1 MIASRSAARALQFKY
16 PTSKA
21 YPNISNKTGLLARVR
36 LQARGTATD
45 TYTQNPGR
53 PAARP
58 NPSALSISPVV
69 HPARGAGANVQFAAA
84 RHARR
89 DTVMPRASSTHGQ
102 PASLSTIRRQVVHT
116 AHAWHGEPAKVV
128 GD

>member
-1 MIASRSAARALQFKY
+1 M
-16 PTSKA
+16 
-21 YPNISNKTGLLARVR
+21 R

-45 TYTQNPGR
+45 TYTKSGALAGR
-53 PAARP
+53 RAPT
-58 NPSALSISPVV
+58 PSALSISPVV